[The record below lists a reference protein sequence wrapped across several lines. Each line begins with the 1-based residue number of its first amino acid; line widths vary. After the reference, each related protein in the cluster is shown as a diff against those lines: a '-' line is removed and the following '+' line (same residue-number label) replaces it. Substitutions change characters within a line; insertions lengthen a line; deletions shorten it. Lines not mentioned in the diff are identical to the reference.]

1 MREGSVSPSG
11 EAAVGAPCP
20 AASGSEVRAESI
32 GGASASHL
40 TQSAATELTAAEGS
54 LTQLLQ
60 SWQAGEGSAVAD
72 VFAVAYEELKRI
84 ASQRLHLSGRDLTL
98 TPTELVHDVY
108 LRIAPGASDYVSRAH
123 FYASM
128 SLHIRSALVDHARAR
143 SAAKRP
149 PPALRVS
156 LANVDPGEE
165 STVADLLSLDQA
177 LRRLEALD
185 RRCSEALHLT
195 YFAGLDRQQISGVL
209 KVSLAS
215 VDRDLRFARAWLA
228 AELAH
233 GS

>member
-1 MREGSVSPSG
+1 MREGSVSPHGDAPMGTPRLASPAETARMDASG
-11 EAAVGAPCP
+11 AAAVAPDVP
-20 AASGSEVRAESI
+20 TSAASIDPPQA
-32 GGASASHL
+32 
-40 TQSAATELTAAEGS
+40 S

-60 SWQAGEGSAVAD
+60 SWQAGEGSALGD
-72 VFAVAYEELKRI
+72 VFALAYEELKRI
-84 ASQRLHLSGRDLTL
+84 ASQRLRLSGRDLTL

-108 LRIAPGASDYVSRAH
+108 LRVAHGASDYVSRAH

-128 SLHIRSALVDHARAR
+128 SLHIRSALVDYARAR

-156 LANVDPGEE
+156 LSDVNPGEE
-165 STVADLLSLDQA
+165 SAVADLLALDQA

-195 YFAGLDRQQISGVL
+195 CFAGLDRQQISGVL
-209 KVSLAS
+209 EVSVAS

-228 AELAH
+228 TELAH
-233 GS
+233 GG